1 MTLEGEGFMKKLLL
15 MGFILL
21 FSLNMAAGTTSA
33 YAKPQ
38 GQCISQSEVKF
49 KNQFRRLWIDHVLW
63 TSNYITSATTAGA
76 EDQKQVLNRLLKN
89 QEDIGNAVKPVYGEK
104 AGNKLTDLLKEHIV
118 IAGKI
123 VDAAK
128 SGNEA
133 LVNQLNKEWYRNAD
147 EIAAFLSGANPYLKN
162 EDLKKL
168 LYMHLKL
175 VADDL
180 SASLEKDWNARI
192 VSIDEGVTHIIL
204 IADTIS
210 TGVVKQFPDKF
221 KK

>member
-1 MTLEGEGFMKKLLL
+1 MKKLLL

-21 FSLNMAAGTTSA
+21 FPLNMVAGTTSA

-38 GQCISQSEVKF
+38 EQRISQSEVNF
-49 KNQFRRLWIDHVLW
+49 ENEFRRLWIDHVLW

-76 EDQKQVLNRLLKN
+76 EDQTQVLARLLKN

-104 AGNKLTDLLKEHIV
+104 AGNKLTNLLKEHIV

-128 SGNEA
+128 SGNDA
-133 LVNQLNKEWYRNAD
+133 LVKQLNKEWYRNAD

-162 EDLKKL
+162 EDLKNL

-175 VADDL
+175 VTNDL
-180 SASLEKDWNARI
+180 TASLAKDWNARI
-192 VSIDEGVTHIIL
+192 VAIDEGVTHIIL
-204 IADTIS
+204 MADTIS
-210 TGVVKQFPDKF
+210 AGVIKQFPDKL
-221 KK
+221 K

>member
-1 MTLEGEGFMKKLLL
+1 LEGEGFMKKLLL

-21 FSLNMAAGTTSA
+21 FPLNMVAGTSA

-38 GQCISQSEVKF
+38 VQCISQSEVKF
-49 KNQFRRLWIDHVLW
+49 ENKFRRLWIDHAMW
-63 TSNYITSATTAGA
+63 SSNYITSATTAGA
-76 EDQKQVLNRLLKN
+76 EAQKQVLTRLLKN

-104 AGNKLTDLLKEHIV
+104 AGNKLTDLLKEHVV
-118 IAGKI
+118 IAEKI

-133 LVNQLNKEWYRNAD
+133 LVNQLDKEWYRNAE

-162 EDLKKL
+162 EDLRNL

-175 VADDL
+175 VTNEL
-180 SASLEKDWNARI
+180 SASLAKDWNARI
-192 VSIDEGVTHIIL
+192 VSIDEGITHIIL
-204 IADTIS
+204 MADTIS
-210 TGVVKQFPDKF
+210 AGVVKQFPDKF

>member
-1 MTLEGEGFMKKLLL
+1 MKKLLL

-21 FSLNMAAGTTSA
+21 FPLNMVAGTTSA

-38 GQCISQSEVKF
+38 EQRISQSEVNF
-49 KNQFRRLWIDHVLW
+49 ENEFRRLWIDHVLW

-76 EDQKQVLNRLLKN
+76 EDQTQVLARLLKN

-104 AGNKLTDLLKEHIV
+104 AGNKLTNLLKEHIV

-128 SGNEA
+128 SGNDA
-133 LVNQLNKEWYRNAD
+133 LVKQLNKEWYRNAD

-162 EDLKKL
+162 EDLKNL
-168 LYMHLKL
+168 LYMHLKF
-175 VADDL
+175 VTNDL
-180 SASLEKDWNARI
+180 TASLAKDWNARI
-192 VSIDEGVTHIIL
+192 VAIDEGVTHIIL
-204 IADTIS
+204 MADTIS
-210 TGVVKQFPDKF
+210 AGVIKQFPDKF
-221 KK
+221 K

>member
-1 MTLEGEGFMKKLLL
+1 MKKLLL

-21 FSLNMAAGTTSA
+21 FPLNMVAGTTSA
-33 YAKPQ
+33 YAKSQ
-38 GQCISQSEVKF
+38 EQRISQSEVNF
-49 KNQFRRLWIDHVLW
+49 ENEFRRLWIDHVLW

-76 EDQKQVLNRLLKN
+76 EDQTQVLARLLKN

-128 SGNEA
+128 SGNDA
-133 LVNQLNKEWYRNAD
+133 LVKQLNKEWYRNAD

-162 EDLKKL
+162 EDLKNL
-168 LYMHLKL
+168 LYMHLKF
-175 VADDL
+175 VTNDL
-180 SASLEKDWNARI
+180 TASLAKDWNARI
-192 VSIDEGVTHIIL
+192 VAIDEGVTHIIL
-204 IADTIS
+204 MADTIS
-210 TGVVKQFPDKF
+210 AGVIKQFPDKF
-221 KK
+221 K

>member
-1 MTLEGEGFMKKLLL
+1 MKKLLL

-21 FSLNMAAGTTSA
+21 FPLNMVAGTTSA
-33 YAKPQ
+33 YAKSQ
-38 GQCISQSEVKF
+38 EQRISQSEVNF
-49 KNQFRRLWIDHVLW
+49 ENEFRRLWIDHVLW

-76 EDQKQVLNRLLKN
+76 EDQTQVLARLLKN

-128 SGNEA
+128 SGNDA
-133 LVNQLNKEWYRNAD
+133 LVKQLNKEWYRNAD

-162 EDLKKL
+162 EDLKNL
-168 LYMHLKL
+168 LYMHLKF
-175 VADDL
+175 VTNDL
-180 SASLEKDWNARI
+180 TASLAKDWNARI
-192 VSIDEGVTHIIL
+192 VAIDEGVTHIIL
-204 IADTIS
+204 MADTI
-210 TGVVKQFPDKF
+210 TAGVIKQFPDKF
-221 KK
+221 K

>member
-1 MTLEGEGFMKKLLL
+1 MKKLLL

-21 FSLNMAAGTTSA
+21 FPLNMVAGTST

-38 GQCISQSEVKF
+38 VQYISQSEVKF
-49 KNQFRRLWIDHVLW
+49 ENKFRRLWIDHVLW
-63 TSNYITSATTAGA
+63 TSNYITSATTARA
-76 EDQKQVLNRLLKN
+76 EDQKQVLTRLLKN
-89 QEDIGNAVKPVYGEK
+89 QEGIGNAVKPVYGEK

-162 EDLKKL
+162 EDLKNL

-175 VADDL
+175 VTNDL
-180 SASLEKDWNARI
+180 SASLAKDWNTRI
-192 VSIDEGVTHIIL
+192 VSIDEGITHIIL
-204 IADTIS
+204 MADTIS
-210 TGVVKQFPDKF
+210 AGVVKQFPDKF